1 MTINKILPN
10 YTDWNQRI
18 FGDKINELV
27 DAVNSLTGG
36 EKEYKDFLTGE
47 KIRGI
52 NEGLRKADLEIE
64 KTFEEKEKYD
74 YRKCM
79 RYSPEPKSN
88 TLRDTLV
95 IKYGGITNDKYLI
108 QEILSLVKEHLEKEI
123 NDHEYFCD
131 EYGCDTAVKR
141 IIKNL

>member
-36 EKEYKDFLTGE
+36 EKEILCKVCNWSNHNLKDGICE
-47 KIRGI
+47 NCIKKIAVQ
-52 NEGLRKADLEIE
+52 E
-64 KTFEEKEKYD
+64 T
-74 YRKCM
+74 
-79 RYSPEPKSN
+79 KSN
-88 TLRDTLV
+88 SLREKL
-95 IKYGGITNDKYLI
+95 GLI
-108 QEILSLVKEHLEKEI
+108 AFDGEVEEILSLVKEHLEKEI